1 MIDLLL
7 LPDTDFIVRT
17 RFVLFSLDFL
27 PAKHGIGWYSNA
39 FALCL
44 GNPNLLNQKVIFVL
58 PLINKYKPIYIDFGY
73 FFRYKWLS

>member
-27 PAKHGIGWYSNA
+27 QAKHGIGWYSNA

-44 GNPNLLNQKVIFVL
+44 G
-58 PLINKYKPIYIDFGY
+58 KP
-73 FFRYKWLS
+73 